1 MRVDRK
7 KIQDI
12 EESFWDRNA
21 KRSKYI
27 DEFSERDTLGIVEK
41 DILLKKLT
49 LSLGDTR
56 GKEILDCGCGKGN
69 LSAYLVMRDACVKGF
84 DISSEMVKLAHAN
97 AEKNGINEKCNFVCC
112 SFGDLPYRDISF
124 DLVVG
129 AYILHHVAIER
140 AVKELHRVLSGE
152 EELFSLRPRVRIL
165 SWFG

>member
-27 DEFSERDTLGIVEK
+27 DGFSERGTPEIIEK
-41 DILLKKLT
+41 DILLKKLII
-49 LSLGDTR
+49 SLGDTR
-56 GKEILDCGCGKGN
+56 GKRILDCGCGMGN
-69 LSAYLVMRDACVKGF
+69 LSIYPSMKGNYVKGF
-84 DISSEMVKLAHAN
+84 DISSEALKIARAN
-97 AEKNGINEKCNFVCC
+97 AEENNVSGKCNFLWCG
-112 SFGDLPYRDISF
+112 FKDLPYRHISF

-140 AVKELHRVLSGE
+140 AVKELHRVLKRGGRAVFTE
-152 EELFSLRPRVRIL
+152 T
-165 SWFG
+165 